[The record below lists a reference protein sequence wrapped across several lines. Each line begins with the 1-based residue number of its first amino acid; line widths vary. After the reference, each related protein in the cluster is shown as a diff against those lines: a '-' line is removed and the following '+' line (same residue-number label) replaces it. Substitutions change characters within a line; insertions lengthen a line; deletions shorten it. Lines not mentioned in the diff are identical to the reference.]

1 LLCPQRLRK
10 LPPQFSWIDQRLV
23 REQHI
28 DRLSH
33 RPFTCFW

>member
-1 LLCPQRLRK
+1 
-10 LPPQFSWIDQRLV
+10 V

-33 RPFTCFW
+33 RPFTCFWQPWPTHRA